1 VNSDPL
7 PDSGLVVEVRRK
19 WVLHVEDW
27 AEIRRLHRGERMP
40 IKVIARVMGCSKNT
54 VRGAL
59 RSSGPP
65 SYRRPASESV
75 VDVVEPRIRELLQ
88 VCPTMPATVVAERIG
103 WTYSVRTLRTRVSE
117 LRPVYLP
124 PDPASRTAYQP
135 GEVAQCDFWFPDIT
149 LPVGWGQAR
158 TAKQLPVLTMVC
170 GYSRFASAVLVP
182 SRAAE
187 DLYAGWWQLLAGLGA
202 VPRVLVWDGEGAV
215 GRWRARRPELTGA
228 CQAFRGVLGAKVL
241 ICKPGDPEAKGL
253 IERFHD
259 YLETSFLP
267 GRAFTG
273 PDDFNGQLSAWLPL
287 ANGRTKR
294 SLGCAPT
301 ARLGA
306 DLAAMMSL
314 PPVPPQVGWRISTRL
329 PRDYYVRVDSNDYSI
344 HPSVIGRRIEVHADL
359 ARVWATCDGKLV
371 ADHQRVWAKHQTV
384 SDFEH
389 LVAAKALQR
398 GRADLVK
405 PVPDTDVQVR
415 DLGSYDTLLGVN
427 DDSGS
432 QDGAA

>member
-1 VNSDPL
+1 
-7 PDSGLVVEVRRK
+7 
-19 WVLHVEDW
+19 
-27 AEIRRLHRGERMP
+27 M
-40 IKVIARVMGCSKNT
+40 
-54 VRGAL
+54 
-59 RSSGPP
+59 
-65 SYRRPASESV
+65 
-75 VDVVEPRIRELLQ
+75 
-88 VCPTMPATVVAERIG
+88 
-103 WTYSVRTLRTRVSE
+103 
-117 LRPVYLP
+117 
-124 PDPASRTAYQP
+124 
-135 GEVAQCDFWFPDIT
+135 
-149 LPVGWGQAR
+149 
-158 TAKQLPVLTMVC
+158 
-170 GYSRFASAVLVP
+170 
-182 SRAAE
+182 
-187 DLYAGWWQLLAGLGA
+187 
-202 VPRVLVWDGEGAV
+202 
-215 GRWRARRPELTGA
+215 
-228 CQAFRGVLGAKVL
+228 
-241 ICKPGDPEAKGL
+241 
-253 IERFHD
+253 
-259 YLETSFLP
+259 
-267 GRAFTG
+267 
-273 PDDFNGQLSAWLPL
+273 

-398 GRADLVK
+398 GRVDLVK

-432 QDGAA
+432 HPSFG

>member
-1 VNSDPL
+1 M
-7 PDSGLVVEVRRK
+7 
-19 WVLHVEDW
+19 EDW
-27 AEIRRLHRGERMP
+27 AEIRRLHRSERMP
-40 IKVIARVMGCSKNT
+40 IKAIARVMGCSKNT

-65 SYRRPASESV
+65 GYQRLAAGSV
-75 VDVVEPRIRELLQ
+75 VDAVEPRIRELLRA
-88 VCPTMPATVVAERIG
+88 CPTMPATVVAERIG

-135 GEVAQCDFWFPDIT
+135 GEIAQCDFWFPDVEV
-149 LPVGWGQAR
+149 PVGWGQTR
-158 TAKQLPVLTMVC
+158 TAKQLPVLTMVT
-170 GYSRFASAVLVP
+170 GYSRFASAVLLP

-187 DLYAGWWQLLAGLGA
+187 DLYAGWWQLIAGLRS

-215 GRWRARRPELTGA
+215 GRWRARRPELTGH
-228 CQAFRGVLGAKVL
+228 CQAFGGVLGAKVL
-241 ICKPGDPEAKGL
+241 ICKPADPEAKGL
-253 IERFHD
+253 VERFHD

-267 GRAFTG
+267 GRTFTG
-273 PDDFNGQLSAWLPL
+273 PADFNGQLGGWLTG

-294 SLGCAPT
+294 PLGCAPT
-301 ARLGA
+301 DRLGA
-306 DLAAMMSL
+306 DLAAMLAL

-329 PRDYYVRVDSNDYSI
+329 PRDYYIRLDGNDYSI
-344 HPSVIGRRIEVHADL
+344 HPSVIGRRVEVHADL
-359 ARVWATCDGKLV
+359 TRVWATCDGKLV
-371 ADHQRVWAKHQTV
+371 ADHQRLWAKHQTV

-405 PVPDTDVQVR
+405 PVPDADVQVR
-415 DLGSYDTLLGVN
+415 DLASYDTALGVTTE
-427 DDSGS
+427 G

>member
-1 VNSDPL
+1 
-7 PDSGLVVEVRRK
+7 
-19 WVLHVEDW
+19 
-27 AEIRRLHRGERMP
+27 
-40 IKVIARVMGCSKNT
+40 
-54 VRGAL
+54 
-59 RSSGPP
+59 
-65 SYRRPASESV
+65 
-75 VDVVEPRIRELLQ
+75 VDAVEPRIRELLQ
-88 VCPTMPATVVAERIG
+88 AWPTMPATVIAERVG
-103 WTYSVRTLRTRVSE
+103 WTRSIRTLRVRVAE

-124 PDPASRTAYQP
+124 PDPASRTAYLR
-135 GEVAQCDFWFPDIT
+135 GEVAQCDFWFPDIKM
-149 LPVGWGQAR
+149 PVGWGQSR
-158 TAKQLPVLTMVC
+158 TATQLPVLTMVC
-170 GYSRFASAVLVP
+170 GYCRFASAVLVP
-182 SRAAE
+182 SRAAQ
-187 DLYAGWWQLLAGLGA
+187 DLYAGWWQLITGLGA

-215 GRWRARRPELTGA
+215 GRWRGRRPELTGH

-253 IERFHD
+253 VERFHD

-273 PDDFNGQLSAWLPL
+273 PDDFNSQLSGWLTP
-287 ANGRTKR
+287 ANARAKR

-314 PPVPPQVGWRISTRL
+314 PPVPPQVGWRFSTRL
-329 PRDYYVRVDSNDYSI
+329 PRDYYVRLDSNDYSI

-389 LVAAKALQR
+389 MVAAKALQR

-405 PVPDTDVQVR
+405 PVPGASGDPAVQVR
-415 DLGSYDTLLGVN
+415 DLASYDAALGITV
-427 DDSGS
+427 DS